1 MVRAEGWPT
10 LDPLMAPPRPAPP
23 AGPGRPPAVRR
34 PRRRA
39 VDRPINARTVRGTWL
54 LVALPLL
61 LAAFT
66 VGRPQPLP
74 PPVIP
79 PAFDGTTAAALAVEL
94 SRDYPDRSPG
104 TPDALGAADWFDRQL
119 RLYGFDPQTD
129 AFRAIIPGRGRV
141 QLRNVVAVRSGPSR
155 GAIVFLAHRD
165 NAGLSPGL
173 NDNASGTAALI
184 ELARAYAPIGGSSG
198 VQARSAHTLVFVST
212 DGGAYGGLGAAR
224 FAEQSVYAEGAVAV
238 IVLDAIG
245 GPSAPRLV
253 LDGDRPQSPDTTL
266 VRTAA
271 VRMLEETGQE
281 PLRPTALRQ
290 LLDLGFPFTLRE
302 QGPLL
307 ARGVPALTLTTL
319 PEGRHGKV
327 EYDALNERRLSEVGR
342 AVQGLLGSL
351 DGGLE
356 LAEGTSSYVYLGRRT
371 IRGWAIQLVLIT
383 ALLPFVMGAV
393 DLFARCRRRRIP
405 LLPAMRGLRSRL
417 GFWLYAGLLLFVA
430 AQLGLFPDAEQGR
443 PLPPNDPGVVEPPLV
458 GAAVLVTLLVAGWL
472 VGRERLIPRRRV
484 RVGETL
490 AGYSVAL
497 LALGLVALVV
507 VATNPFALV
516 YLLPSL
522 YAWLWLPQIHDR
534 PTLLRLALYLAGF
547 LGPLLLVAGVA
558 RPYDL
563 GFEAPWYLLSLFAT
577 GYTPWLTAALGLAW
591 LAVAAQLAALAV
603 GRYAAYPDARRRPPG
618 PLARLRKGATVRTE
632 APDALELP

>member
-1 MVRAEGWPT
+1 
-10 LDPLMAPPRPAPP
+10 
-23 AGPGRPPAVRR
+23 VRR
-34 PRRRA
+34 ARRSV

-74 PPVIP
+74 PPAIP
-79 PAFDGTTAAALAVEL
+79 PAFDGATAVALADEL
-94 SRDYPDRSPG
+94 ARDYPDRSPG
-104 TPDALGAADWFDRQL
+104 TPDALGAAEWFRSQL
-119 RLYGFDPQTD
+119 RLYGFDPPQVDVFHATV
-129 AFRAIIPGRGRV
+129 PGRGRV
-141 QLRNVVAVRSGPSR
+141 ELRNVVAVRSGPSR

-165 NAGLSPGL
+165 NTGVSPGE

-184 ELARAYAPIGGSSG
+184 ELARAYAPITGPSG

-224 FAEQSVYAEGAVAV
+224 FAEQSVYTDDAVAV
-238 IVLDAIG
+238 IVLDAIA

-271 VRMLEETGQE
+271 VRLLEETGQE
-281 PLRPTALRQ
+281 PLRPSALRQ

-307 ARGVPALTLTTL
+307 ARGVPAVTLTTL
-319 PEGRHGKV
+319 PEGRHGEV
-327 EYDALNERRLSEVGR
+327 EYDRLTERRLTEVGR
-342 AVQGLLGSL
+342 AVQALLGSL

-356 LAEGTSSYVYLGRRT
+356 LAEGTSTYVYLGRRT

-383 ALLPFVMGAV
+383 ALLPFLIGAV

-405 LLPAMRGLRSRL
+405 LVPAVLGLRSRL
-417 GFWLYAGLLLFVA
+417 GFWLYAGLLLFSA
-430 AQLGLFPDAEQGR
+430 AQLGLFPETADGR
-443 PLPPNDPGVVEPPLV
+443 PLPPTEPGVAEPPLV

-472 VGRERLIPRRRV
+472 VGRERLIPKRRV

-497 LALGLVALVV
+497 LALGLLALVV

-534 PTLLRLALYLAGF
+534 PPLLRLALFVTGF
-547 LGPLLLVAGVA
+547 AGPLLLVAGVA
-558 RPYDL
+558 RPYGL
-563 GFEAPWYLLSLFAT
+563 GFDGPWYVLSLFAS
-577 GYTPWLTAALGLAW
+577 GYTPWLTGALGLAW
-591 LAVAAQLAALAV
+591 CAVAAQLAALAV
-603 GRYAAYPDARRRPPG
+603 GRYTAYPAARNRPPG
-618 PLARLRKGATVRTE
+618 PLARLKTRATVRDE

>member
-1 MVRAEGWPT
+1 
-10 LDPLMAPPRPAPP
+10 MAPPRPAPP
-23 AGPGRPPAVRR
+23 AGPGRPARVRR
-34 PRRRA
+34 PRRSV

-74 PPVIP
+74 PPAIP
-79 PAFDGTTAAALAVEL
+79 PAFDGATAAALARNL
-94 SRDYPDRSPG
+94 ADSFPDRSPG
-104 TPDALGAADWFDRQL
+104 SPDALAAAAWFDSQL
-119 RLYGFDPQTD
+119 RLYGFDPQVD
-129 AFRAIIPGRGRV
+129 VFHANVPGRGRV
-141 QLRNVVAVRSGPSR
+141 ELRNVVAVRTGPSR

-165 NAGLSPGL
+165 NSGLSPGE

-184 ELARAYAPIGGSSG
+184 ELARAYAPISGPSG

-212 DGGAYGGLGAAR
+212 DGGAYGALGAAR
-224 FAEQSVYAEGAVAV
+224 FARQSVFAEDAVAV

-245 GPSAPRLV
+245 GPGEARLII
-253 LDGDRPQSPDTTL
+253 DGDRPQSPDTTL

-271 VRMLEETGQE
+271 VRLLEQTGRE
-281 PLRPTALRQ
+281 PLRPSALRQ

-327 EYDALNERRLSEVGR
+327 EYDTLNERRLTEVGR
-342 AVQGLLGSL
+342 AAQGLLGSL

-356 LAEGTSSYVYLGRRT
+356 LAEGTSSYIYLGRRT
-371 IRGWAIQLVLIT
+371 ILGWAIQLVLIT

-405 LLPAMRGLRSRL
+405 LLPAVLGLRSRL
-417 GFWLYAGLLLFVA
+417 GFWLYAGVLLVLA
-430 AQLGLFPDAEQGR
+430 AKLGLFTEAEAGR
-443 PLPPNDPGVVEPPLV
+443 PLPPNEASVAEPPLV

-472 VGRERLIPRRRV
+472 VGRERLIPRRRT
-484 RVGETL
+484 RTSETL

-497 LALGLVALVV
+497 LALGLLALVV
-507 VATNPFALV
+507 VATNPFSLV

-534 PTLLRLALYLAGF
+534 PPVLRLALLLVGF
-547 LGPLLLVAGVA
+547 AGPLLLLAGVA
-558 RPYDL
+558 RPYGL
-563 GFEAPWYLLSLFAT
+563 GFDTPWYLLSLLAS

-591 LAVAAQLAALAV
+591 LGVAAQLAALAA
-603 GRYAAYPDARRRPPG
+603 GRYAAYPEKKDRPPG
-618 PLARLRKGATVRTE
+618 SLSRLGKRATVRRE